1 MIRDGHCVEDWTT
14 SRGRITNRG
23 PRLRL
28 ADPAGRNTG
37 LTRFF
42 LNVRDRLVM
51 RRDLFAD
58 AFELGER
65 FLAIDPDLVPLV
77 RIVTGRKI
85 SRQPIDAT
93 LKGIRKNLGAAERI
107 TFRRHPLLPVG
118 FVLLGLLAGSGRWSG
133 RFVRGGGR
141 FRGS

>member
-1 MIRDGHCVEDWTT
+1 MGICAGDWTT
-14 SRGRITNRG
+14 SRGRITNQG
-23 PRLRL
+23 SGMGL
-28 ADPAGRNTG
+28 ADPAGRNAG

-42 LNVRDRLVM
+42 LNVGDRLVM

-58 AFELGER
+58 TFELRER
-65 FLAIDPDLVPLV
+65 FLAIDPNLVPLI

-107 TFRRHPLLPVG
+107 AFRRHPLL
-118 FVLLGLLAGSGRWSG
+118 
-133 RFVRGGGR
+133 
-141 FRGS
+141 